1 MQYKEIEIKKGI
13 EFHELNTNKFKT
25 NLVAVFLTTE
35 LTRENVT
42 KNALISTILRRGSKN
57 MPSQEEISKQMEE
70 MYGASFDCGLD
81 KIGDN
86 QVLKFYIETI
96 GDDFIPQQKEKM
108 LKTAIEKILEIVFN
122 PYIENGKFKKEY
134 MEQEKN
140 TIKQRIEGKIDNKAR
155 YALNRC
161 IEEMY
166 KDEPYGLYKFGYVED
181 LDAIDGKNLYE
192 YYQELIKNCKIDILV
207 SGILPD
213 DIEEIIKENENIKNL
228 QEREPKYVMPKLTNK
243 NTNQM
248 DKQINTVNNNEKKE
262 NIVTES
268 MDVTQGKLVLGL
280 DIKLENDKQKYD
292 ALLYNSILG
301 GTANSKMFQNV
312 REKAHL
318 AYVASSSYI
327 RQKSNIFINCGIE
340 ISNYEKTL
348 EIVKKQIEDMKNGD
362 FTDEDIENAKKGI
375 ISTID
380 LIDDEQDTG
389 ITYYFGQELS
399 NNKISPEE
407 YKEIVQKVQKDDII
421 KIANSV
427 SINTIYFLRD

>member
-1 MQYKEIEIKKGI
+1 MQYQEKEIKKGI

-25 NLVAVFLTTE
+25 NLVAVFLTTK

-86 QVLKFYIETI
+86 QVLKFYMETI
-96 GDDFIPQQKEKM
+96 NDDFIPQQKENM
-108 LKTAIEKILEIVFN
+108 LKTTLEKILEIVFN
-122 PYIENGKFKKEY
+122 PYIEDGEFKKEY
-134 MEQEKN
+134 VEQEKN

-181 LDAIDGKNLYE
+181 LDAINGKNLYE

-228 QEREPKYVMPKLTNK
+228 QEREPSYVMPKLTTR
-243 NTNQM
+243 NT
-248 DKQINTVNNNEKKE
+248 EKE
-262 NIVTES
+262 NVVTES

-280 DIKLENDKQKYD
+280 DIKLENEKQKYE

-340 ISNYEKTL
+340 INNYEKAL
-348 EIVKKQIEDMKNGD
+348 EIVKKQIDDMKKGD
-362 FTDEDIENAKKGI
+362 FTEEDIENAKKGI

-407 YKEIVQKVQKDDII
+407 YKEIVQKVQKDDIV

-427 SINTIYFLRD
+427 SIDTIYFLKD